1 MKRGTRA
8 EKWHS
13 SEALDRPP
21 NKTIPPDTS
30 ENVTRV
36 IVVGR
41 NLRMSAQNLHRAS
54 WILHIGDAIL
64 THSRQRIRNYK
75 KAGQNESPSIDVRS
89 HRRVMH

>member
-1 MKRGTRA
+1 
-8 EKWHS
+8 
-13 SEALDRPP
+13 
-21 NKTIPPDTS
+21 
-30 ENVTRV
+30 
-36 IVVGR
+36 
-41 NLRMSAQNLHRAS
+41 MSAQNLHRAS